1 MIEENTK
8 KHRNENASYFRNKG
22 GRYSHKLLQENI
34 TLKKEIERH
43 NQDLIM
49 QIWNESNLVR
59 NKWLSLEAAMIIAE
73 DLVSKGITSIERD
86 L

>member
-1 MIEENTK
+1 MIEENTNK
-8 KHRNENASYFRNKG
+8 RRNENRTHFRNKG
-22 GRYSHKLLQENI
+22 GRHSHKILQENI

-49 QIWNESNLVR
+49 QIWNESNLLR
-59 NKWLSLEAAMIIAE
+59 NKRLSLEAAIIIAE
-73 DLVSKGITSIERD
+73 DLVSQGITSIEGD